1 MSGGYS
7 NVLVPLDFSSFSEKA
22 ARRAAEI
29 AKATQAR
36 LTLLHVVDYFPED
49 VPLEVVAPEDRD
61 PAEYL
66 EARAKSKLADLAR
79 QIGDEGAVC
88 TVTFSTH
95 SARHEIVRVANEQG
109 MDLIVV
115 GSHGRRGLTEY
126 LGSTTHGVIHGARC
140 DVLIVRSQ

>member
-1 MSGGYS
+1 MHSGYD
-7 NVLVPLDFSSFSEKA
+7 NVLVPVDFSPFSERA
-22 ARRAAEI
+22 ARRAGEI
-29 AKATQAR
+29 AKATDAR

-49 VPLEVVAPEDRD
+49 VPLEVIAPEDQD

-66 EARAKSKLADLAR
+66 ETRAKKKLVELARAVEN
-79 QIGDEGAVC
+79 EGAVC
-88 TVTFSTH
+88 RVTFSTH
-95 SARHEIVRVANEQG
+95 SARHEIVRVASEEG